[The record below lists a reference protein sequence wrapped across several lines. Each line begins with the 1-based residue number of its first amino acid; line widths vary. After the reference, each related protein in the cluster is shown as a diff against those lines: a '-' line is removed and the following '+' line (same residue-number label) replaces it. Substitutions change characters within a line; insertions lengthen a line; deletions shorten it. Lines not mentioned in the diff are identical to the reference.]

1 MRAHFGDLIFEYF
14 LQNQSHVT
22 LYYHQASHDLR
33 RFIQN
38 WHHDWLIEERALAN
52 ELMIGKLLPT
62 EVSSASY
69 QVRILVLLGR
79 NSVTSR
85 DLPISF
91 PIDKDDLKLSL
102 LMAVFQV
109 AKTWIILTLDQS
121 EVNIK
126 ASI

>member
-1 MRAHFGDLIFEYF
+1 MRAHFGDIIFQYF

-52 ELMIGKLLPT
+52 ELMMWEIVGNCYQLKSRQLVTKSEFWFLL
-62 EVSSASY
+62 SW
-69 QVRILVLLGR
+69 

-102 LMAVFQV
+102 LMAVFRV
-109 AKTWIILTLDQS
+109 AKI
-121 EVNIK
+121 
-126 ASI
+126 

>member
-109 AKTWIILTLDQS
+109 A
-121 EVNIK
+121 
-126 ASI
+126 

>member
-69 QVRILVLLGR
+69 QVQILVFLLGR

-109 AKTWIILTLDQS
+109 A
-121 EVNIK
+121 
-126 ASI
+126 

>member
-1 MRAHFGDLIFEYF
+1 MRAHFGDLIIQYF

-62 EVSSASY
+62 EVLSASY
-69 QVRILVLLGR
+69 QVRYEFCFLLGW

-85 DLPISF
+85 DLPTSF

-109 AKTWIILTLDQS
+109 AKITIIH
-121 EVNIK
+121 
-126 ASI
+126 

>member
-1 MRAHFGDLIFEYF
+1 MRAHFGDIIFQYF

-22 LYYHQASHDLR
+22 LYYHQTSHDLR

-69 QVRILVLLGR
+69 QVQILVFYSVGTRLPAETFQLL
-79 NSVTSR
+79 
-85 DLPISF
+85 
-91 PIDKDDLKLSL
+91 
-102 LMAVFQV
+102 FQ
-109 AKTWIILTLDQS
+109 S
-121 EVNIK
+121 IK
-126 ASI
+126 MI